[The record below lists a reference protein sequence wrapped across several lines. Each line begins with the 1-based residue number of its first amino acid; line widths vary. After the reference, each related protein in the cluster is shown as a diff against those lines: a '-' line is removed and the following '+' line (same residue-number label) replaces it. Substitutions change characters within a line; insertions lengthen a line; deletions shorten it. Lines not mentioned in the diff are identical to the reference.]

1 MNRLLAMGFCLSAIE
16 ATAAQAVPRIYIEP
30 QEGFESYLSAAI
42 VKKRVPVVV
51 TQDRENATFI
61 LTSSV
66 KAKEESTGSKV
77 ARCLFAYC
85 AGIQGTQSATVQL
98 INVRTKDVTWGYN
111 VIKGSA
117 AAYQSTA
124 EAAAKH
130 LKHYLETNPILEAQ
144 VSPRPAPTPSIDPPP
159 PPAPPTEIKPGM
171 TMAQVEGAL
180 GTADRATK
188 FANKEIRA
196 YGALKVTFVEGK
208 VANVE

>member
-1 MNRLLAMGFCLSAIE
+1 MNRLLVIGFCLSAIE
-16 ATAAQAVPRIYIEP
+16 ANAAQSTPRIYIEP
-30 QEGFESYLSAAI
+30 QDGFESYLSAAI
-42 VKKRVPVVV
+42 VKKRVPVIV

-98 INVRTKDVTWGYN
+98 INIRTKDVTWGYN

-130 LKHYLETNPILEAQ
+130 LKHYLETNPVTEAQ
-144 VSPRPAPTPSIDPPP
+144 GPRPAPTSTIDPPP

-171 TMAQVEGAL
+171 TMAQVEAAL
-180 GTADRATK
+180 GTADRSTK
-188 FANKEIRA
+188 FADKEIRA
-196 YGALKVTFVEGK
+196 YGNLKVTFVEGK